1 MINSLFFLKN
11 GVLHNIEYAVFTFI
25 KMHKFSK

>member
-1 MINSLFFLKN
+1 MIKILFFLKN
-11 GVLHNIEYAVFTFI
+11 GVLYDIEYAVFTFI